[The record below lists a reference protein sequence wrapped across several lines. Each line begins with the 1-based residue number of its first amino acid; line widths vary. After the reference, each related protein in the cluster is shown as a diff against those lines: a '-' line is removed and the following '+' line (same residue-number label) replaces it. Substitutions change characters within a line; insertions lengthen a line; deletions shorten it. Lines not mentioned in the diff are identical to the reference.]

1 MTQWIGSYL
10 PLSLM
15 AWDQFLEPRWW
26 REDLSCPLI
35 SMWVESREYL
45 SWTPWSTPH
54 SSLLSSIF
62 HFPPQARGP
71 KLSTEWS
78 RLPTV
83 SLVYKIQR
91 NFPAKNCSF
100 IPGCDTLTPFRRLN
114 TRLGCQGIHFWPLVS
129 WGGDLLFTQSV
140 QIQLSLTSK
149 HWLSVC
155 ACVCVFLSTHLYV
168 AVIPVLHRPT
178 DSTTLSFYPSIC
190 NVAVATSLTKYI
202 LFSSIFKTL
211 LQQWS
216 PIPLPLQTLSRLV
229 WKWQNVCVCMC
240 VTPEIRS
247 FAEPSLTASTG
258 ESNTRTWQ
266 QPFGKV
272 H

>member
-1 MTQWIGSYL
+1 MLSDEKCWENSGFFHILYQYSIPTSYIKNFNETGKMTQWIGSYL

-35 SMWVESREYL
+35 SMWVKSREYL
-45 SWTPWSTPH
+45 SWAPWSTPH

-83 SLVYKIQR
+83 SLVYKTQR

-100 IPGCDTLTPFRRLN
+100 IPGCDTLTPFRKLN

-129 WGGDLLFTQSV
+129 LGGGT
-140 QIQLSLTSK
+140 
-149 HWLSVC
+149 C
-155 ACVCVFLSTHLYV
+155 FLPNPY
-168 AVIPVLHRPT
+168 
-178 DSTTLSFYPSIC
+178 
-190 NVAVATSLTKYI
+190 K
-202 LFSSIFKTL
+202 FS
-211 LQQWS
+211 
-216 PIPLPLQTLSRLV
+216 
-229 WKWQNVCVCMC
+229 
-240 VTPEIRS
+240 
-247 FAEPSLTASTG
+247 
-258 ESNTRTWQ
+258 
-266 QPFGKV
+266 
-272 H
+272 